1 MNDDASTIA
10 NLKSKISV
18 AEEDLNW
25 KTKCKTL
32 EKKNASLKDKIWS
45 MEQNVSGFIS
55 EMAGLLD
62 PGDGQADDSESRN
75 PSDDENTLELL
86 KRRSGR

>member
-1 MNDDASTIA
+1 MNEDSATIA
-10 NLKSKISV
+10 DLRSRIST

-25 KTKCKTL
+25 KNKCKAL
-32 EKKNASLKDKIWS
+32 EKKNTSLKDKIWS

-62 PGDGQADDSESRN
+62 PGDGAEDDYSRN

>member
-1 MNDDASTIA
+1 
-10 NLKSKISV
+10 
-18 AEEDLNW
+18 
-25 KTKCKTL
+25 
-32 EKKNASLKDKIWS
+32 

-62 PGDGQADDSESRN
+62 PGDGEPDDTDSRN